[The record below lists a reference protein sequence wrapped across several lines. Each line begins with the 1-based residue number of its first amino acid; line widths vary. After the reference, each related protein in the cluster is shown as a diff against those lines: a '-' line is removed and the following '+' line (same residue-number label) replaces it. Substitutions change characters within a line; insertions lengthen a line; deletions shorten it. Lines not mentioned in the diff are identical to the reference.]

1 MPEEAAGN
9 GAGPKSIFVISTR
22 KHTLFEGGEDMT
34 VLMTMMTTNCAD
46 DDDDSG
52 QSVFRTLFHL
62 SPFHGG
68 Y

>member
-1 MPEEAAGN
+1 MPEEAVGN

-22 KHTLFEGGEDMT
+22 KHTLFEGRGQ
-34 VLMTMMTTNCAD
+34 MMTTNCAD
-46 DDDDSG
+46 DDDDDGDDCG

-62 SPFHGG
+62 SSFHGG

>member
-1 MPEEAAGN
+1 MPEEAVGN

-22 KHTLFEGGEDMT
+22 KHTLFEGRGQ
-34 VLMTMMTTNCAD
+34 MMTTNCAD

-52 QSVFRTLFHL
+52 QSVFRTFFHL